1 MNTTLPRSGRVRL
14 AALGTTAALAASLTF
29 GVASPAHAAA
39 PVGGD
44 DAYSLTEGT
53 PLTVAAP
60 GLFANDSDPEG
71 DAFAFHSVWPPAGG
85 PLAGEELQVTPTGG
99 FTYTPPTGFSG
110 TRTWQYRL
118 QDAAEVSEY
127 IAITFTVNAAPNQ
140 APVGVA
146 DSYTTPVDTPLVI
159 AAPGL
164 LANDSDPDG
173 DAIFV
178 EATGGHQAGELVASV
193 NGGFTFTPA
202 PGFEGTKQF
211 YYRVRDAEASSPN
224 VPITITVGDGAATP
238 QAPVA
243 VDDAYSVTAGQALD
257 VPAPGFL
264 ANDSD
269 ADSPFSAS
277 VTTFPSDGALTF
289 DAATGAFSYTPDPG
303 FVGTDTFIYELADGT
318 GLVSQPAT
326 VSIEVTPAPNTAPVA
341 VDDAYTV
348 TAGSVLAAGA
358 LGSPEPGVLAN
369 DSDADG
375 DTIAVDTWNLPL
387 GGLLAGE
394 VFAINPNGSFEYHA
408 PTGFTGTRTFFYTS
422 TDGLLSSDVAELVI
436 TVTEPATPDTAPIA
450 TDDAFSVETSTPLA
464 HSAPGVLA
472 NDTDAEGDTLQVAG
486 HTLPAGGLL
495 PGEAFTLAADGTL
508 HYTAPSG
515 FSGVREFGYTV
526 TDGSLTSN
534 AATIRFTVRD
544 AAGTPPTPT
553 LPTPDPEI
561 PTLPGRPEDGGG
573 DSSSLASTGAEA
585 AGAAATAGLA
595 GLLLALGLLARR
607 LSRRAA

>member
-1 MNTTLPRSGRVRL
+1 MDTTLPTPLRVRL
-14 AALGTTAALAASLTF
+14 AAFGTTAALAAGLTF
-29 GVASPAHAAA
+29 GVTAPAHAAA

-44 DAYSLTEGT
+44 DAYSLTEGQ

-118 QDAAEVSEY
+118 EDAAEVSEY
-127 IAITFTVNAAPNQ
+127 IAIVFTVNAAPNQ
-140 APVGVA
+140 APVGVP
-146 DSYTTPVDTPLVI
+146 DVYSTPKDTPLVI

-211 YYRVRDAEASSPN
+211 YYRVRDAEVSSPN

-243 VDDAYSVTAGQALD
+243 IDDAYSVTAGETL
-257 VPAPGFL
+257 VVSAPGFL

-269 ADSPFSAS
+269 ADSTFSAA
-277 VTTFPSDGALTF
+277 VTTFPADGTLNF
-289 DAATGAFSYTPDPG
+289 DAVTGAFSYTPDAG
-303 FVGTDTFIYELADGT
+303 FVGTDSFVYELEDST
-318 GLVSQPAT
+318 GLKSQPAT
-326 VSIEVTPAPNTAPVA
+326 VTIEVTPAANAAPVA

-348 TAGSVLAAGA
+348 TAGTVISAGT
-358 LGSPEPGVLAN
+358 LGSPQPGVLAN
-369 DSDADG
+369 DTDADG

-408 PTGFTGTRTFFYTS
+408 PAGFTGTRTFFYTA
-422 TDGLLSSDVAELVI
+422 TDGLLSSGTTLLVF
-436 TVTEPATPDTAPIA
+436 TVTAAPVGNTAPVA
-450 TDDAFSVETSTPLA
+450 VDDTHFVETSTPLSLPA
-464 HSAPGVLA
+464 SGVLA
-472 NDTDAEGDTLQVAG
+472 NDTDADGDPLQVAG

-495 PGEAFTLAADGTL
+495 PGETFVLNADGSME
-508 HYTAPSG
+508 YTAPTG
-515 FSGVREFGYTV
+515 FSGDREFGYTV

-534 AATIRFTVRD
+534 GATIRFTVRD

-553 LPTPDPEI
+553 FPTPDPEI

-585 AGAAATAGLA
+585 AGTVATAGLA

-607 LSRRAA
+607 LSRREA